1 MARNFRVWQVVE
13 DVSGIQYGASPP
25 NDTDSFPIKEPTQ
38 CLSLARS
45 ACLHA

>member
-1 MARNFRVWQVVE
+1 MARNFRVRLLVKRL
-13 DVSGIQYGASPP
+13 SGIPYGASPP
-25 NDTDSFPIKEPTQ
+25 DDTDPFRIKEPTQ